1 MKTWTTLKTLKN
13 KSKALSIGHN
23 SSFYDE
29 VLKENKVRTKPLFKT
44 IVLILKELLL

>member
-1 MKTWTTLKTLKN
+1 MDDLGKLLKN

-29 VLKENKVRTKPLFKT
+29 VLKK
-44 IVLILKELLL
+44 